1 MKVELEVGNP
11 ADPRTTTYKSSSS
24 GWVPVKSGEVKA
36 VVLRSPHILNVNCT
50 QWKLGSLTSQL
61 KEVFFNKPEVV
72 EFAVGT
78 IKGESPSPVD
88 IISVMDRSAIK
99 VASRSPEKRPST
111 TIAAKSTEERA
122 FNVSSKKER
131 LSLAEKNPNLEAG
144 HLVSTSWEKRKENH
158 KNKFIGFHTG
168 TRDLVQGE
176 GFMSFMKHAFKDSTS
191 TINRPLRAHIGFSPK
206 ATSES
211 QKLLVLA
218 FLKEQL
224 ATFFELRELE
234 IGAQEVVCSK
244 KEGKRALTLKN
255 PCEVQ
260 QHSDSPGYVICRIPR
275 LKSTCL
281 ELQKNLDDK
290 TLKSLQREEY
300 ELQRLTA
307 QQGEI
312 DAKVRPLKKQAIV
325 SISDY
330 KRTVDTMSRI
340 QSHEGLAEQR
350 KGSQDSVKAELTQNI
365 STMSGLK
372 QQQQNYKKILDIG
385 FVGNDSI

>member
-1 MKVELEVGNP
+1 MRL
-11 ADPRTTTYKSSSS
+11 
-24 GWVPVKSGEVKA
+24 VKA
-36 VVLRSPHILNVNCT
+36 
-50 QWKLGSLTSQL
+50 
-61 KEVFFNKPEVV
+61 F
-72 EFAVGT
+72 
-78 IKGESPSPVD
+78 ES
-88 IISVMDRSAIK
+88 
-99 VASRSPEKRPST
+99 EKDDVRT
-111 TIAAKSTEERA
+111 
-122 FNVSSKKER
+122 
-131 LSLAEKNPNLEAG
+131 
-144 HLVSTSWEKRKENH
+144 
-158 KNKFIGFHTG
+158 GFH
-168 TRDLVQGE
+168 
-176 GFMSFMKHAFKDSTS
+176 K
-191 TINRPLRAHIGFSPK
+191 
-206 ATSES
+206 
-211 QKLLVLA
+211 QK
-218 FLKEQL
+218 
-224 ATFFELRELE
+224 ELRELE

-350 KGSQDSVKAELTQNI
+350 KGVRGTRRSWKGS
-365 STMSGLK
+365 
-372 QQQQNYKKILDIG
+372 
-385 FVGNDSI
+385 